1 MLWSR
6 RLVRS
11 FHIDLILLLLFCQ
24 SAILPKNLWNGI
36 QHQIRAPRDLSFLSL
51 LLISHLFILWFV
63 IFRFLPRNLNFQWR
77 WTMARRT
84 TLPHSFDFH
93 FFFIFA
99 VVEWIFYS
107 SVIHGN
113 KSASHKGIPLFKWE
127 ALKIRLQLHL
137 YFVFTFEAKQSHR
150 RLHDFNSSTR
160 TKGLTQ
166 NQGQGQH
173 LIPTPFWKRIRTTN
187 NNFCKWNGSLNGAD
201 EPFSV
206 FLIFLHSFH
215 KNEIQLNFE
224 NKH

>member
-11 FHIDLILLLLFCQ
+11 FHIDRILLLLFCQ

-113 KSASHKGIPLFKWE
+113 KSASHKGIPLFKGE
-127 ALKIRLQLHL
+127 ALKIRLQLLL

-187 NNFCKWNGSLNGAD
+187 FCKWNGTLNGAD